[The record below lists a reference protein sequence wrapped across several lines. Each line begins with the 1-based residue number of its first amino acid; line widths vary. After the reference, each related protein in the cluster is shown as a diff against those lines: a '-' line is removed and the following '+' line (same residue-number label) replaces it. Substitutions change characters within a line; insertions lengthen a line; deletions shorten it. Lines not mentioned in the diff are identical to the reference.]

1 MILDVRFKR
10 LWVVM
15 VMDCL
20 GSSKP
25 LRVLAVLHLH
35 AATNPEAAL
44 KSSDILKYIPEIGE
58 DELRNILNNLL
69 KLGYVSEVDGRYY
82 LTHFGSIHLMS
93 IYS

>member
-1 MILDVRFKR
+1 MLDVRFKR
-10 LWVVM
+10 VWVMM

-20 GSSKP
+20 SSSKP

-35 AATNPEAAL
+35 AATNPESAL

-58 DELRNILNNLL
+58 DELKNILNNLIN
-69 KLGYVSEVDGRYY
+69 LGYVLEVNGRYY
-82 LTHFGSIHLMS
+82 LTHLGSLHLMS